1 MPEQSELLQI
11 LKTHWG
17 YTSFRLGQGE
27 IISHVVAGQDA
38 LALLPT
44 GGGKSVIYQVA
55 GLARGGL
62 TIVVTPLIAL
72 MEDQVANLKR
82 RGIRALFVHSGL
94 GTHEVQRRLDAAMHG
109 GFAFLYLSPERLL
122 TRNFLLRLEEMD
134 VRLLAIDEAHCIS
147 QWGQDFRP
155 AYRRIGDLRERL
167 EGVPVL
173 AVTATATPRVAED
186 IRGQLAMPNARI
198 FSSTFRRPGLSYR
211 AGSFPDNVGM
221 VYSILSRGLGPAIV
235 YALYRNEVEQLA
247 SILVGRGIRAA
258 AYHGGMLADD
268 RAMVQEAFMQGEI
281 EVIVATNAF
290 GMGIDKED
298 VRVVLNLGLPENLE
312 AYYQEAGRGGRDG
325 EGAVAYL
332 LHRDEDAPRLEANW
346 RSKYP
351 ERTAVDRLVKQ
362 LFGTLG
368 LQPGDDT
375 LGPLDF
381 DLEAFCQERGWW
393 QGDALSILRLLER
406 EGILH
411 YDAEPV
417 RGLRIQLTAGTEIMR
432 SVGGEDERLDRLFR
446 YLLSRYPDIRSFPA
460 EVSGRGLQ
468 LAVRVTEYGL
478 ERLLESCASRG
489 WLEVE
494 YLEPVGCV
502 EFFTPVCP
510 NLPLELDWEGL
521 ALRRKADY
529 KRMQYMVAYARNDA
543 ICRERVLREYFGEE
557 VGEDCG
563 ICGVCLARAR
573 G

>member
-1 MPEQSELLQI
+1 MPEQADLLQI
-11 LKTHWG
+11 LKAHWG
-17 YTSFRLGQGE
+17 YPSFRLGQGE
-27 IISHVVAGQDA
+27 IIAHVVEGHDA

-82 RGIRALFVHSGL
+82 RGICALAVHSGL
-94 GTHEVQRRLDAAMHG
+94 GPQEVQRRLDAAMHG
-109 GFAFLYLSPERLL
+109 DFSFLYLSPERLL
-122 TRNFLLRLEEMD
+122 TQNFLLRLEEME

-155 AYRRIGDLRERL
+155 AYRRIGELRERL
-167 EGVPVL
+167 AGVPVL

-186 IRGQLAMPNARI
+186 IKHQLGMPRARQ

-211 AGSFPDNVGM
+211 VGSFPDGIGTVHR
-221 VYSILSRGLGPAIV
+221 ILSRGLGPAIV

-247 SILVGRGIRAA
+247 SILSGRGIRAA
-258 AYHGGMLADD
+258 AYHGGMPAED
-268 RAMVQEAFMQGEI
+268 RFSVQGAFMRGEL

-298 VRVVLNLGLPENLE
+298 VRVVINLGLPEDLE

-325 EGAVAYL
+325 QGAMAYL
-332 LHRDEDAPRLEANW
+332 LYGQEDAARLEANW

-351 ERTAVDRLVKQ
+351 ERAVVDRLVGQ
-362 LFGTLG
+362 LMGALS

-375 LGPLDF
+375 STPLDF
-381 DLEAFCQERGWW
+381 NLKDFCHGHGWREW
-393 QGDALSILRLLER
+393 DARSVLGLLER
-406 EGILH
+406 EGVLR
-411 YDAEPV
+411 YDPEPV
-417 RGLRIQLTAGTEIMR
+417 PSLRIRLTAPTELLR
-432 SVGGEDERLDRLFR
+432 TVGREDERLDRLFR
-446 YLLSRYPDIRSFPA
+446 YLLATYPDIRSFPA

-468 LAVRVTEYGL
+468 LAVRLTQIAL
-478 ERLLESCASRG
+478 ERLLASCASRG

-494 YLEPVGCV
+494 HLEPVGSV
-502 EFFTPVCP
+502 ELLTPLCP
-510 NLPLELDWEGL
+510 NWPLELDWEGI
-521 ALRRKADY
+521 AQRREADY
-529 KRMQYMVAYARNDA
+529 QRLQHMVAYAYNDA

-557 VGEDCG
+557 VTEDCG
-563 ICGVCLARAR
+563 LCGVCRAR